1 MRKIFL
7 SILFILCIAC
17 MAWAEPKA
25 AQDASQYI
33 TVSVSKGSNAEF
45 NFYERDVDNNFKEI
59 MQAKAYIGKKGLGK
73 TREGDMKTPVGVFHF
88 TEAFGI
94 LPDPGSKIGYTQV
107 DGTHYWV
114 GDSSSSYYNK
124 FVSTRDYDDFNKKD
138 SEHIIDYNLAYKYV
152 LNISYNEDGKPG
164 LGSAIFLHCQTKN
177 KFTGGC
183 VAIPENIMREVVK
196 RVNSDCII
204 IIDKAKNINNY

>member
-33 TVSVSKGSNAEF
+33 TISVGKGSNAEF
-45 NFYERDVDNNFKEI
+45 NFYEHDVDNNFKEI

-88 TEAFGI
+88 TEACGI

>member
-17 MAWAEPKA
+17 IAWAEPKA
-25 AQDASQYI
+25 AKDASQYI
-33 TVSVSKGSNAEF
+33 TISVGKGSNAEF
-45 NFYERDVDNNFKEI
+45 KFYERDVDNNFKEI

-73 TREGDMKTPVGVFHF
+73 TREGDMKTPIGVFHF

-114 GDSSSSYYNK
+114 GDLNSSYYNK

-177 KFTGGC
+177 KFTVGC

>member
-25 AQDASQYI
+25 AKDASQYI
-33 TVSVSKGSNAEF
+33 TISVGKGSNAEF
-45 NFYERDVDNNFKEI
+45 NFYELDADNNFKEI

-73 TREGDMKTPVGVFHF
+73 TREGDGKTPAGVFHF

-138 SEHIIDYNLAYKYV
+138 SEHIIDYDLAYKYA

-164 LGSAIFLHCQTKN
+164 LGSAIFLHCHTKN

-196 RVNSDCII
+196 RVNADCVI
-204 IIDKAKNINNY
+204 IIDKVKNISNY